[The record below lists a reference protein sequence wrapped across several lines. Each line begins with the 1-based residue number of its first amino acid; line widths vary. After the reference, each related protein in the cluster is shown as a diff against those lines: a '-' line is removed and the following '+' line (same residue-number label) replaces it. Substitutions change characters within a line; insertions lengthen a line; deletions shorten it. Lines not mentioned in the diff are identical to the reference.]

1 VRQDE
6 IVNMTVDER
15 RRESRVDSIV
25 VVEVASGEK
34 AGRFGVTHNA
44 SEHGLLI
51 ATRTKFKPGDYI
63 ELVVH
68 GHDRVV
74 HLRGHVVRVEE
85 TPPTFEWRYRAAIEL
100 DEPLPKQVIQDGTEA
115 ATRLLRSASGRPQG
129 A

>member
-1 VRQDE
+1 MSE
-6 IVNMTVDER
+6 DER

-51 ATRTKFKPGDYI
+51 ATRTSFKPGDYI

-68 GHDRVV
+68 QHDQQDSVIR
-74 HLRGHVVRVEE
+74 LKGHVVRVEE
-85 TPPTFEWRYRAAIEL
+85 TPPTFEWRYRVGIRL
-100 DEPLPKQVIQDGTEA
+100 DEPLSKQVIQDGSEA
-115 ATRLLRSASGRPQG
+115 ATRLLRSASGKPPVE
-129 A
+129 